1 MGVTLSAGAEKLGAE
16 IAQTAPM
23 YGQIAAESLEGAGG
37 AQWSVKNGVPGWIE
51 ISEPAEAAEKADDE
65 YPFTL
70 VVNRIPVHRMTGTLT
85 TRSFILDK
93 EFPVG
98 IVEINSEDAR
108 ELKVRPGWRIKLIT
122 RRGEIIRKVVV
133 NKSVPRKTVFV
144 PIHHKEGLTQD
155 LVNTVL
161 ESRAK
166 IPQMK
171 VCAAKL
177 ETV

>member
-1 MGVTLSAGAEKLGAE
+1 
-16 IAQTAPM
+16 
-23 YGQIAAESLEGAGG
+23 
-37 AQWSVKNGVPGWIE
+37 
-51 ISEPAEAAEKADDE
+51 
-65 YPFTL
+65 
-70 VVNRIPVHRMTGTLT
+70 
-85 TRSFILDK
+85 
-93 EFPVG
+93 
-98 IVEINSEDAR
+98 
-108 ELKVRPGWRIKLIT
+108 
-122 RRGEIIRKVVV
+122 V
-133 NKSVPRKTVFV
+133 NKSVSRKTVFV